1 MVLITQQN
9 IKAAIA
15 GYYRN
20 GADIETISIITGIS
34 TFEVEKI
41 IENYLADYKIKNS
54 RYNGCYTKTN
64 IN

>member
-34 TFEVEKI
+34 TFEVEK
-41 IENYLADYKIKNS
+41 
-54 RYNGCYTKTN
+54 C
-64 IN
+64 